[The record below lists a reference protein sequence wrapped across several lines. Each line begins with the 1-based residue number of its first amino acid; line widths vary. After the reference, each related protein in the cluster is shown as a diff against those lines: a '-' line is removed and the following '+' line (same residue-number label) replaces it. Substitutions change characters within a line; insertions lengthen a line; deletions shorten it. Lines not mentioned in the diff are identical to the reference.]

1 LAISLAP
8 TQENSYLALVYIYQ
22 QAQQFKQAAEI
33 LAEGRKH
40 IPKPDS
46 FLLPLVNNLVGAV
59 PRRYRDSEG
68 THREGAADGR
78 GIYPACRSIPQYRLS
93 AQFSVSAS

>member
-1 LAISLAP
+1 MRLAISLAP

-46 FLLPLVNNLVGAV
+46 FLLPLVNNLVWA
-59 PRRYRDSEG
+59 
-68 THREGAADGR
+68 
-78 GIYPACRSIPQYRLS
+78 QYRGGIAILKELIGKEPQTEEAYIRLVEAYRS
-93 AQFSVSAS
+93 TD